1 MKLYQ
6 YVSSYTYIR
15 LLTSCSKSWRGH
27 LSLHVGGVPMCQ
39 YLLYLPI
46 FSHNLPGNL
55 GTIVMLPTEGK
66 LK

>member
-27 LSLHVGGVPMCQ
+27 LSLHVGGVPVCQ
-39 YLLYLPI
+39 YLLCI
-46 FSHNLPGNL
+46 FVYFL
-55 GTIVMLPTEGK
+55 TIYQEISAQL
-66 LK
+66 